1 MGKPEILKTL
11 LDEVAQAT
19 EAHRI
24 AHADFRAIIKD
35 IPSELPSADGIQRI
49 ANAST
54 ACAQA
59 RGRERVARARLEHF
73 QAYGFIP
80 KDLK

>member
-1 MGKPEILKTL
+1 MGKQEILKTL

-19 EAHRI
+19 EAHKI
-24 AHADFRAIIKD
+24 AHAEFRTIIKD
-35 IPSELPSADGIQRI
+35 IPSHLPHPDGVKRI
-49 ANAST
+49 ADAST

-59 RGRERVARARLEHF
+59 RERERVARTRLEQF
-73 QAYGFIP
+73 QAYEFIP